1 MPKQLSEAA
10 AWRKL
15 AEWCVGRWDFL
26 CNATR
31 EWRSG
36 TAAHSGRAPFP
47 APWDRMND
55 RIEAHAEVGVYDDE
69 ADNWPGWT
77 TPFSGGK
84 DDHSRVMF
92 CLLMAHECEEE
103 AKPRPKR

>member
-15 AEWCVGRWDFL
+15 AEWVANRRAYFL
-26 CNATR
+26 CLSLRDWAEGYENAKN
-31 EWRSG
+31 EK
-36 TAAHSGRAPFP
+36 APFR
-47 APWDRMND
+47 AKWGTMAE
-55 RIEAHAEVGVYDDE
+55 RIHTHAEMGTFNDAEFGPGGLGDPKDN
-69 ADNWPGWT
+69 ADT
-77 TPFSGGK
+77 
-84 DDHSRVMF
+84 RVMF